1 MEKILN
7 GFLYCIYLMD
17 VKLHYLSNRI
27 NPVWLLLYVPFIKKK
42 WERKNQ
48 DPIKEFNKVF
58 TDKVGGHIIARAL
71 GIIGGV
77 IFGILIGSV
86 FLINRFFKFY
96 DYVPMSYYII
106 CGCIAIGIGYV
117 YMLRNDRYLVYFE
130 HYEKWPK
137 KRKRKYIILSF
148 FTVLATIAYFFL
160 SMMCC

>member
-1 MEKILN
+1 ML
-7 GFLYCIYLMD
+7 GRLPC
-17 VKLHYLSNRI
+17 V
-27 NPVWLLLYVPFIKKK
+27 KKK
-42 WERKNQ
+42 FERKGQN
-48 DPIKEFNKVF
+48 IYEEFNKVF
-58 TDKVGGHIIARAL
+58 TDKVTGDIIARAL
-71 GIIGGV
+71 GIIAGV

-117 YMLRNDRYLVYFE
+117 SMLRNDKYLVYFE